1 MTHYPVS
8 NRDSPRSPEGK
19 GTTPEFPITPNRA
32 STSDAPANSPG
43 SADASHEFTTAL
55 PRRLPVH
62 RTRTHIN
69 IDGRGQTLLNPQL
82 ASSDAC
88 LCIHWGLRP
97 PHLTGVAPTPGTGM
111 HSRPVHQA
119 PPSGPFYSDEAQ
131 HSATPLTSALAHAD
145 DRPAPRPFGD
155 TTARAPLSLPSP
167 CTSPTASRADRGG
180 GEWRPDAAPGLLD
193 GCILGPATHPSGG
206 AGTDRTLHGRRHRPR
221 PCRPS
226 RPVSSCVAACGC
238 PTPCDRCAWPT
249 RQTGRHRGGGGSVS
263 DGSGRPRAPLP
274 IVPLRRHHAG
284 TTETVVSRETR
295 TSIVPSDCACLPIP
309 HLSGRTHS
317 RRSPP
322 GDRSL
327 RRASSS
333 SAAPSGDHRSG
344 PPARQPFTAGA
355 PRPAISAAA
364 SRYATAPAEAGS

>member
-1 MTHYPVS
+1 M
-8 NRDSPRSPEGK
+8 
-19 GTTPEFPITPNRA
+19 
-32 STSDAPANSPG
+32 
-43 SADASHEFTTAL
+43 
-55 PRRLPVH
+55 H
-62 RTRTHIN
+62 R
-69 IDGRGQTLLNPQL
+69 
-82 ASSDAC
+82 
-88 LCIHWGLRP
+88 
-97 PHLTGVAPTPGTGM
+97 
-111 HSRPVHQA
+111 RPVHQA

-131 HSATPLTSALAHAD
+131 HSTTPLTPALAHAD
-145 DRPAPRPFGD
+145 VRPAPRPFGD

-167 CTSPTASRADRGG
+167 CTSPTAGRADRGG
-180 GEWRPDAAPGLLD
+180 GEWRPNAAPDLLD
-193 GCILGPATHPSGG
+193 GCILEAAAHPSGG
-206 AGTDRTLHGRRHRPR
+206 AGTGRALHGGARRPRRSPRVAQLPRSVSTQGAPPALTAAVAAPR
-221 PCRPS
+221 PCRPP

-274 IVPLRRHHAG
+274 IVPLRRHHAR

-295 TSIVPSDCACLPIP
+295 TSIVPSDSACLPIP

-333 SAAPSGDHRSG
+333 SAAPSGDHRS
-344 PPARQPFTAGA
+344 
-355 PRPAISAAA
+355 
-364 SRYATAPAEAGS
+364 